1 MRGEPLWMF
10 RWCGFIRMAWESHS
24 SSLIS
29 YLARDHWCIH
39 APLGAHRYYICGY
52 KQRRTK
58 ELAST
63 RTHGHITPHVHTQST
78 LYTCISTHK
87 YVYSKYRVYSI
98 RAKLGHNRG
107 IICDLQSTASHNQHI
122 ARLWQRGALV
132 PDQPSPLFF
141 ALKQPDKSAL

>member
-1 MRGEPLWMF
+1 ML
-10 RWCGFIRMAWESHS
+10 SHLPN
-24 SSLIS
+24 SLIMS
-29 YLARDHWCIH
+29 GETPSASAAEALDVPLVRTHPNGVGELLLLPNLVSRKGSLVQPCTTRGPLATIYVVISSD
-39 APLGAHRYYICGY
+39 G
-52 KQRRTK
+52 Q

-107 IICDLQSTASHNQHI
+107 IICNLQSTAI
-122 ARLWQRGALV
+122 I
-132 PDQPSPLFF
+132 
-141 ALKQPDKSAL
+141 SATG